1 MPRLGV
7 NGAPWVSRVLATALI
22 GWVAYLLFRAG
33 QALPGKCTEVPLGM
47 DPTGAM
53 EDTLL
58 IGDQL
63 LAGVLGVSTPSRG
76 DIILFRYPMDMRQTF
91 VKRCMGV
98 PGDRIKLANEESA
111 RDMLEHHVVN
121 GELAVPPGSFA
132 MGDNRD
138 ASLDSRYWG
147 FVPRD
152 NIMGK
157 PLIVYWSYGAPT
169 EVLAGS
175 AIGIDRI
182 VERYRNFFTKTRWRR
197 ICMPVRGYAIN

>member
-1 MPRLGV
+1 
-7 NGAPWVSRVLATALI
+7 
-22 GWVAYLLFRAG
+22 
-33 QALPGKCTEVPLGM
+33 
-47 DPTGAM
+47 
-53 EDTLL
+53 
-58 IGDQL
+58 
-63 LAGVLGVSTPSRG
+63 VLGVSTPSRG

-157 PLIVYWSYGAPT
+157 ALIVYWSYGAPT